1 MENSFI
7 HKTDALILS
16 LFLFVAMLLMV
27 QLGRIAAKAWKQEES
42 ESKGI
47 GFLLSAIFGLSAFIL
62 AFTFG
67 MSTTRYSNVRELIIE
82 EANDIGTALL
92 RSDLYSDSATVAFRA
107 DFRKYIDA
115 RISFYDN
122 TANEILLN
130 KAKGQAE
137 KARTDLWQRAMQ
149 QSKQPNMLIPSNNM
163 IPALNSMFDIATTI
177 EMTLY
182 ARVPDLIIYM
192 LFILGLVTS
201 FIGGYASKDIR
212 KKDWI
217 IIIAFALFSSMVTYI
232 TLDLGRPMRG
242 IIKGDIGKQA
252 IIDIRKSMGN
262 SAN

>member
-16 LFLFVAMLLMV
+16 LFLFLAMLLMV
-27 QLGRIAAKAWKQEES
+27 QLGRIAGKKWKQEES
-42 ESKGI
+42 ETKGI
-47 GFLLSAIFGLSAFIL
+47 SFLLSAIFGLSAFIL

-67 MSTTRYSNVRELIIE
+67 MSASRYSNVRDLIIE

-92 RSDLYSDSATVAFRA
+92 RSNLYSDSVKDAFRA
-107 DFRKYIDA
+107 DFKKYIDA
-115 RISFYDN
+115 RISFYDHV
-122 TANEILLN
+122 ANKPLLI
-130 KAKGQAE
+130 KAKMDAE
-137 KARTDLWQRAMQ
+137 KARTDLWLRAAQ
-149 QSKQPNMLIPSNNM
+149 QSKQPNMVIPSNNM
-163 IPALNSMFDIATTI
+163 IPALNNMFDSATTI

-201 FIGGYASKDIR
+201 FIGGYTSKDFR

-242 IIKGDIGKQA
+242 IIKGNIGKQA
-252 IIDIRKSMGN
+252 IIDISKTLPIN
-262 SAN
+262 N